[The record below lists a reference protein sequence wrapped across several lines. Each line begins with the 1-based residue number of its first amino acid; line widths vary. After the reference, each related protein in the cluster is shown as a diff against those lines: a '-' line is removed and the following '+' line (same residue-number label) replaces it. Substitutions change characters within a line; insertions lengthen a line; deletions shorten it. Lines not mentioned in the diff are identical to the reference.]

1 MNYLYVTR
9 RVCALLLTMVFV
21 ILLTFFAF
29 RIIPGNP
36 ALAILGTEASE
47 EQIETLLA
55 KLGANKPLYEQFLHW
70 LHDLSMFNLGESLR
84 YSQPVLDLITARLPV
99 TVSLALVSFGLTV
112 VVAIPLGI
120 AAARNRGK
128 FTDLVISIGT
138 QIGLAIPSF
147 WSGIVLILLFGLM
160 LKWFSV
166 STFVPWSENPW
177 LAFKSL
183 LLPAIAI
190 AIPQIAIIVRYLRTT
205 MLEQLN
211 LDYVRTAYSKGLTEF
226 SIYFKHV
233 LKNSLIPVITVA
245 GMNFG
250 EILAGSL
257 VIEQVFTLPGLG
269 RLLITA
275 IGNRDY
281 PLVQG
286 VVLIIAFS
294 VIMIN
299 FLVDLSYRWL
309 DPKIR
314 LK

>member
-9 RVCALLLTMVFV
+9 RVCALLLTMLFV

-55 KLGANKPLYEQFLHW
+55 KLGANKPLHEQFLHW
-70 LHDLSMFNLGESLR
+70 LQDLVVFNLGESLR
-84 YSQPVLDLITARLPV
+84 YSQPVLTLIMDRIPV
-99 TVSLALVSFGLTV
+99 TVSLAFMSFGLTV
-112 VVAIPLGI
+112 IIAVPLGI
-120 AAARNRGK
+120 AAARARGK
-128 FTDLVISIGT
+128 ITDLIISIGT

-147 WSGIVLILLFGLM
+147 WSGIVLILIFGLV
-160 LKWFSV
+160 LKWFSI
-166 STFVPWSENPW
+166 STFVSWSENPW

-211 LDYVRTAYSKGLTEF
+211 LDYVRTAYSKGLSEF

-233 LKNSLIPVITVA
+233 LKNALIPVITVA

-286 VVLIIAFS
+286 VVLIIAFA

>member
-1 MNYLYVTR
+1 MIDSYVLR
-9 RVCALLLTMVFV
+9 RLGTLLLTVVFV

-47 EQIETLLA
+47 EQIEALLA
-55 KLGANKPLYEQFLHW
+55 KLGANQPLYEQFFHW
-70 LHDLSMFNLGESLR
+70 LQDLAIFELGESLR
-84 YSQPVLDLITARLPV
+84 YSQPVLELIADRIPV
-99 TVSLALVSFGLTV
+99 TVSLAFMSFGLTIV
-112 VVAIPLGI
+112 IAIPLGI
-120 AAARNRGK
+120 TAARARGK
-128 FTDLVISIGT
+128 FIDLVISIGT
-138 QIGLAIPSF
+138 QLGLAIPSF
-147 WSGIVLILLFGLM
+147 WSGIMLILVFGLA
-160 LKWFSV
+160 LKWFSI
-166 STFVPWSENPW
+166 SNFVPWSEDPW

-183 LLPAIAI
+183 LLPSIAI
-190 AIPQIAIIVRYLRTT
+190 AIPQVAIIVRYLRTT

-211 LDYVRTAYSKGLTEF
+211 LDYVRTAYSKGLSDFT
-226 SIYFKHV
+226 IYFRHV
-233 LKNSLIPVITVA
+233 LKNALIPVITVA

-250 EILAGSL
+250 EIVAGSL

-286 VVLIIAFS
+286 IVLIVAFAVVLI
-294 VIMIN
+294 N
-299 FLVDLSYRWL
+299 FVVDLSYRWL